1 MQFSVLSSLKFK
13 NCHLCLYFLYAA
25 FGNKQMALWCHIF
38 GNTGVLMEIIL
49 KKDEN
54 KSGIHGSIVTE
65 PL

>member
-1 MQFSVLSSLKFK
+1 M
-13 NCHLCLYFLYAA
+13 LYFLYVA

-54 KSGIHGSIVTE
+54 KSGSHDSVLTE